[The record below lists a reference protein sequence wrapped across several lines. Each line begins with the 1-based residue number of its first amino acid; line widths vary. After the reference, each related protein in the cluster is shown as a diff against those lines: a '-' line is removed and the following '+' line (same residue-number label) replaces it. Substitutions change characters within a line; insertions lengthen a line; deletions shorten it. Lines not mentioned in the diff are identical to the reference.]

1 MKFGQLM
8 GYNKKNNFLQESWR
22 KCGREGSAR
31 LIFGL

>member
-1 MKFGQLM
+1 M

-22 KCGREGSAR
+22 KCGREANAR